1 MNVLLI
7 CSNGISSSLVVSR
20 MRKYIDDHDIDILV
34 KADNEDNLPY
44 IYKKYDIILIAP
56 QLAHHY
62 HTIVN
67 DYLGSGKAIAIM
79 PQKAYG
85 LADGANLVHFC
96 QDLFQQ
102 KNPGGKYTFEEEML
116 QMIAGAGKAK
126 QLAYEALTHLEKSE
140 DAKAKQLLKNAR
152 AQLLRA
158 HQIQSAVISSMMDN
172 ENPASSDVSI
182 LMVHAQDQV
191 SGTENI
197 IELTD
202 HLIRI
207 FERRTNNA
215 RS

>member
-20 MRKYIDDHDIDILV
+20 MRKYIEDNNIDMLV

-44 IYKKYDIILIAP
+44 IYKKYDVILIAP
-56 QLAHHY
+56 QLAHHH
-62 HTIVN
+62 HTLVN
-67 DYLGSGKAIAIM
+67 EYLGSGKAIAMM

-85 LADGANLVHFC
+85 IADGANLVRFC
-96 QDLFQQ
+96 LDLYQE

-126 QLAYEALTHLEKSE
+126 QLAYEALACLEKGE
-140 DAKAKQLLKNAR
+140 DAKARQLLKNAR
-152 AQLLRA
+152 SHLLHA

-172 ENPASSDVSI
+172 ENHASADVTI

-197 IELTD
+197 IEMTD

-207 FERRTNNA
+207 FERRTHNA